1 MIRRALLVFSAI
13 ATPALAQATDPAL
26 AGTDQAPGSAA
37 PPPVAHDLAA
47 ARYYDPQAMAVAAAA
62 LMDPVSIDSQ
72 IRLDLAEYD
81 FRNGR
86 DGYRWEGEVWTGDL
100 NRFVFRSRGEGTTG
114 EHLDTGELQAVYSR
128 AVNPW
133 WNLQIGARQDIAPT
147 PARTYA
153 TIGVEGLAPGN
164 LDVLADAFVSDK
176 GQVTARIETT
186 FDERLTRRFVLQPR
200 VELNF
205 SGQDM
210 PVQRLGAGLDTAEL
224 GLRLRYEIRRQFAPY
239 LGISWNWAAGETAR
253 YVRKEGMAPH
263 QRSIVMGV
271 RAWL

>member
-1 MIRRALLVFSAI
+1 MIRHALLVFSAI

-239 LGISWNWAAGETAR
+239 LGISWNWAAGETAG
-253 YVRKEGMAPH
+253 YFRKEGMAPH
-263 QRSIVMGV
+263 QRSIVLGV